1 MTVKIVTDS
10 TCDLPAAWIAAHD
23 ITVIPA
29 YVNIDGRSYLDGVEL
44 SRSEFY
50 DRLPHC
56 ESPPTTS
63 APGPGTFN
71 EVYQRLASEGATEI
85 LSIHISE
92 SLSNIVNVA
101 RMAAEET
108 KAVPVTVVD
117 SRQLT
122 SGTGLLAVTA
132 ARAAAAGRPVSEI
145 LELLE
150 SQILRTHSVAA
161 LDTLEFLRRSGR
173 VSWFRSGLGTVL
185 KIKPI
190 LTMYDGETTL
200 EAVRTR
206 RRAYEQLTHIVSDLG
221 RLEHVALVHTHSPGR
236 AEDLLEQAQ
245 GLLPEDQPGFLED
258 VTPLIGAHIGPGAVC
273 FVCVQAVDE
282 PAARHRNGAT

>member
-1 MTVKIVTDS
+1 MSVKIVTDS
-10 TCDLPAAWIAAHD
+10 TCDLPAEWIAEHD

-44 SRSEFY
+44 SRREFY
-50 DRLPHC
+50 ERLPDC
-56 ESPPTTS
+56 KSPPTTS
-63 APGPGTFN
+63 APGPGTFT
-71 EVYQRLASEGATEI
+71 EVYQRLAVEGATEI

-108 KAVPVTVVD
+108 KAAPVTVVD

-132 ARAAAAGRPVSEI
+132 AKAAAAGRPVREI
-145 LELLE
+145 LDLLE
-150 SQILRTHSVAA
+150 RQTLRTHSVAA

-190 LTMYDGETTL
+190 LTMYNGETTL

-206 RRAYEQLTHIVSDLG
+206 RRAHEQLTHMVSALG
-221 RLEHVALVHTHSPGR
+221 PLEQVALVHTHSPDR
-236 AEDLLEQAQ
+236 AEDLLGQAQ
-245 GLLPEDQPGFLED
+245 HLLPDSRPLFLED

-273 FVCVQAVDE
+273 FVCVQATL
-282 PAARHRNGAT
+282 GT

>member
-1 MTVKIVTDS
+1 MSAKIVTDS
-10 TCDLPAAWIAAHD
+10 TCDLPDAWIAEHD

-44 SRSEFY
+44 SRQEFY
-50 DRLPHC
+50 ERLPHC

-63 APGPGTFN
+63 APGPGTFT
-71 EVYQRLASEGATEI
+71 EVYQRLATEGATGI

-92 SLSNIVNVA
+92 TLSNIVNVA
-101 RMAAEET
+101 RLAAEET
-108 KAVPVTVVD
+108 KAVPVTVFD

-132 ARAAAAGRPVSEI
+132 AKAAAAGRPLPEI
-145 LELLE
+145 LDLLE
-150 SQILRTHSVAA
+150 GQIQRTHSVAA

-190 LTMYDGETTL
+190 LTMYNGETTL

-206 RRAYEQLTHIVSDLG
+206 RRAYEQLTHLVSDFG
-221 RLEHVALVHTHSPGR
+221 PLEQVALVHTHSPDR
-236 AEDLLEQAQ
+236 AADLLGKAQ
-245 GLLPEDQPGFLED
+245 HLLPDNQPLFLED

-273 FVCVQAVDE
+273 FVCVQAAE
-282 PAARHRNGAT
+282 